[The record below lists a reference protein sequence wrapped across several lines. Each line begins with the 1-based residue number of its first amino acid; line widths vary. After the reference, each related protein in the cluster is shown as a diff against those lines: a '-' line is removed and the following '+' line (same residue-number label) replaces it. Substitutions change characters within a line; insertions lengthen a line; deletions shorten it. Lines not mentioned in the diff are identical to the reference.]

1 MKRARGRE
9 SVNLWGRFKS
19 IIEGG
24 HVYQPKTNVR
34 ESSVQRGHPE
44 DVKTQDPILTKA
56 NIYNFL
62 VSGANKFS
70 FYRSAFFPFLWWNI
84 QFYIQNTSDK
94 SSISNLTS
102 WQRASQSVKRKQE
115 EETIGSQ
122 KALHLTITPLGT
134 KLPTRD
140 SLGNTFKPQPHHST
154 WLMLDLCQEE
164 KKRGSNYIPQNNP
177 SINYKTVWEGG
188 CRDGSSS

>member
-1 MKRARGRE
+1 MSK
-9 SVNLWGRFKS
+9 
-19 IIEGG
+19 
-24 HVYQPKTNVR
+24 P
-34 ESSVQRGHPE
+34 
-44 DVKTQDPILTKA
+44 QDPILTKA

-70 FYRSAFFPFLWWNI
+70 SYRSAFFPFLWWNI

-134 KLPTRD
+134 KLPTCD

-154 WLMLDLCQEE
+154 WLMWDLCQEE

-188 CRDGSSS
+188 LQRWLKQLRSLAVLP